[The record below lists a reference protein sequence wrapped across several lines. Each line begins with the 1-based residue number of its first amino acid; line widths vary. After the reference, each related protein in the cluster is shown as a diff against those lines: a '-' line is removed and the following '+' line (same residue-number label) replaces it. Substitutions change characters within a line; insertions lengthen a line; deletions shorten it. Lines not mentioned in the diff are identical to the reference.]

1 MILSSIAAC
10 VLPFVAAC
18 ASSSAHAPASGP
30 SASASKAD
38 ALHSTGQVTENEFKA
53 LHVLK
58 QGEAPKLHGAMI
70 DLAGTRAY
78 LALPPNAKAPLP
90 GIVVIHE
97 WWGLNDHVKHWAD
110 RLATEGYA
118 SLAVDLYG
126 GVVATNADD
135 ALKAMKAVDQGQAS
149 EILLAAHKFLAT
161 DARVKATKR
170 ASIGWCFGGY
180 QSLRL
185 ALAAPDLDAAVMYYG
200 HPITDPAAL
209 EPLHADLLGIFA
221 TRDSSIPPSAVA
233 EFDAA
238 LTQTGK
244 RHTLHS
250 FDAAHAFANPSNAIY
265 DETAAAAAW
274 EIVRKFL
281 AEHLEPAH

>member
-1 MILSSIAAC
+1 MRLFAIAAC

-18 ASSSAHAPASGP
+18 ASSNTHEPASRQ

-38 ALHSTGQVTENEFKA
+38 AGQVTEKEFKA

-58 QGEAPKLHGAMI
+58 QGAAPELHGAMI

-78 LALPPNAKAPLP
+78 LALPQNAKAPLP

-126 GVVATNADD
+126 GVVATNPDD
-135 ALKAMKAVDQGQAS
+135 AMKAMKAVDQTKAND
-149 EILLAAHKFLAT
+149 ILLAAHRFLAT

-170 ASIGWCFGGY
+170 ASIGWCFGGL
-180 QSLRL
+180 QSLQL

-200 HPITDPAAL
+200 FPISDPAAL
-209 EPLHADLLGIFA
+209 EPLHADLLGIFG
-221 TRDSSIPPSAVA
+221 TRDASIPPSAVA

-238 LTQTGK
+238 LTKAGK
-244 RHTLHS
+244 RHTFRS
-250 FDAAHAFANPSNAIY
+250 FDAEHAFANPSNAIY
-265 DETAAAAAW
+265 DEKSATAAW

-281 AEHLEPAH
+281 AEHLKPAH